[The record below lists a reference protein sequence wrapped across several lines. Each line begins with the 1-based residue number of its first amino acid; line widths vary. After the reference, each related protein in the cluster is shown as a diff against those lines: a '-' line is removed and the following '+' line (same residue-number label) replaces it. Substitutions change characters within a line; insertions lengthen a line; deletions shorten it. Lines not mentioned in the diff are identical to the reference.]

1 MEKKLTK
8 KNKLLIA
15 AAIIVVIAGGISAA
29 VLLHNPLKLQKDTV
43 KVEFGQQIST
53 DAKDYLAKD
62 VDKDIV
68 KNTNVTYKKNPAE
81 GQEYDQIGEYT
92 VKLKYKSKE
101 KDVTVKVAD
110 TTAPEFN
117 ATASAG
123 IDTIEGVDLNFAEL
137 ITVTDLSPAEV
148 NFDASGVDLKNPGTY
163 TLKAIAKDK
172 AGNEAAKDITV
183 TVAKKPA
190 NMSGS
195 SVLVDSKTGKVT
207 VQSKSSS
214 SASRSSSS
222 KSSGS
227 KSYSSSKGSSSSS
240 SKGSSGSSTKGSG
253 GSSSGYIPGSGH
265 KYNES
270 DWEDWDGTW

>member
-1 MEKKLTK
+1 MKKITK
-8 KNKLLIA
+8 KLLIA
-15 AAIIVVIAGGISAA
+15 AAIVVVIAGGISAA
-29 VLLHNPLKLQKDTV
+29 ILLHNPLKLQKDTV
-43 KVEFGQQIST
+43 NVEFGQQIST

-68 KNTNVTYKKNPAE
+68 KSTKATYKKNPVE
-81 GQEYDQIGEYT
+81 GQEYDRIGEYT

-148 NFDASGVDLKNPGTY
+148 NFDASGVDLKTPGTY
-163 TLKAIAKDK
+163 TLKAVAKDK

-195 SVLVDSKTGKVT
+195 SVSVDSKTGKVT

-227 KSYSSSKGSSSSS
+227 KSYSSSKGSSGFSS
-240 SKGSSGSSTKGSG
+240 KGSG
-253 GSSSGYIPGSGH
+253 GSSSGGLKKGDSGYINGSGH
-265 KYNES
+265 KWVYEGE
-270 DWEDWDGTW
+270 EDWDGTW

>member
-1 MEKKLTK
+1 MEKKITK
-8 KNKLLIA
+8 KTKLLIA
-15 AAIIVVIAGGISAA
+15 AAIVVVIAGGISAA

-43 KVEFGQQIST
+43 NVEFGQQIST

-68 KNTNVTYKKNPAE
+68 KSTKVTYKKNPVE
-81 GQEYDQIGEYT
+81 GQSYDQIGEYT

-117 ATASAG
+117 ATATAG
-123 IDTIEGVDLNFAEL
+123 IDTIEGVDLNFNEL

-148 NFDASGVDLKNPGTY
+148 SFDASGVDLKTPGTY
-163 TLKAIAKDK
+163 TLKATAKDK
-172 AGNEAAKDITV
+172 AGNEATKDVTV

-195 SVLVDSKTGKVT
+195 SVSVDSKTGKVT
-207 VQSKSSS
+207 VQSKS
-214 SASRSSSS
+214 RSS
-222 KSSGS
+222 SSGS

-240 SKGSSGSSTKGSG
+240 SKGSGGSSSKGSG
-253 GSSSGYIPGSGH
+253 GSSSGGWNYGGQIPGGGYWEYTE
-265 KYNES
+265 K
-270 DWEDWDGTW
+270 EDWDGIW

>member
-15 AAIIVVIAGGISAA
+15 AAIVVVIAAGISAA

-68 KNTNVTYKKNPAE
+68 KNTKVTYKKKPVD
-81 GQEYDQIGEYT
+81 GQSYDQIGDYT
-92 VKLKYKSKE
+92 VTLKYKSKE
-101 KDVTVKVAD
+101 KEVAVKVED

-148 NFDASGVDLKNPGTY
+148 NFDTSEVNLSKAGTY
-163 TLKAIAKDK
+163 TLKAVAKDK

-183 TVAKKPA
+183 KVAAKPA
-190 NMSGS
+190 NMTGS
-195 SVLVDSKTGKVT
+195 TVTVDKSTGKVS
-207 VQSKSSS
+207 VQAKSSRSKSSA
-214 SASRSSSS
+214 SAKSSRSSSS
-222 KSSGS
+222 
-227 KSYSSSKGSSSSS
+227 
-240 SKGSSGSSTKGSG
+240 SSTK
-253 GSSSGYIPGSGH
+253 SSSGRTTVKVKKNGEGYIKGNGGKWESYDSFDWP
-265 KYNES
+265 S
-270 DWEDWDGTW
+270 DWN